1 MAVGP
6 TISRATLLCALS
18 VAAALICVLT
28 PARCRAAD
36 SSRLP
41 EKATKELSPG
51 LLSMLKQKH
60 MMKHSPI
67 LVRVFKEE
75 AELEVW
81 KQDATGH
88 FQLLKMYPVCRWS
101 GDLGPKMHE
110 GDRQTPEGFYTIT
123 PKLMNPNSE
132 FYLAINTGF
141 PNTFDKANNRNGS
154 FLMIHGN
161 CASSGCYAMTDEQ
174 IAEIYALAHDSLASE
189 RPAFQVQAYPFRM
202 TPANLARHRTSPH
215 LAFWQMLKIGNDHF
229 ETTHLEPKVDVCN
242 RRYVF
247 DAQRSSTSP
256 DPLVFDAVGQCPD
269 FVVAPKIAEA
279 ALAKQ
284 RADERQYAQL
294 VENNVPT
301 APVYS
306 GLDGG
311 MNKVF
316 EAQFP
321 SVIVP
326 LAIVLPPGAGL
337 DLPQLPPIPWTDNQ
351 GSLANRYFGVLMR
364 PTQVPRT

>member
-6 TISRATLLCALS
+6 TFSRVTLLCAFAL
-18 VAAALICVLT
+18 AAALICFLT

-36 SSRLP
+36 SSRWP

-123 PKLMNPNSE
+123 PKLMKPNSE

-141 PNTFDKANNRNGS
+141 PNTFDKANNRDGS

-161 CASSGCYAMTDEQ
+161 CASSGCYAMTEEQ

-189 RPAFQVQAYPFRM
+189 RPAFQVQAYPFRIQQ
-202 TPANLARHRTSPH
+202 RTSR
-215 LAFWQMLKIGNDHF
+215 AI
-229 ETTHLEPKVDVCN
+229 EPV
-242 RRYVF
+242 RIW
-247 DAQRSSTSP
+247 P
-256 DPLVFDAVGQCPD
+256 
-269 FVVAPKIAEA
+269 
-279 ALAKQ
+279 
-284 RADERQYAQL
+284 
-294 VENNVPT
+294 
-301 APVYS
+301 
-306 GLDGG
+306 
-311 MNKVF
+311 
-316 EAQFP
+316 
-321 SVIVP
+321 
-326 LAIVLPPGAGL
+326 
-337 DLPQLPPIPWTDNQ
+337 
-351 GSLANRYFGVLMR
+351 FGRCLR
-364 PTQVPRT
+364 